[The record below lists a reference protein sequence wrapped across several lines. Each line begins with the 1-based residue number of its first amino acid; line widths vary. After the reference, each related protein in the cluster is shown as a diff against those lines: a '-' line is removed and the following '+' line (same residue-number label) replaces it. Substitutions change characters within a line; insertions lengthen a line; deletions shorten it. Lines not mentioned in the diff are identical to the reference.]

1 MVDNI
6 RSLNDIK
13 EKKYEEALFDFAPDY
28 GKGSDDISSES
39 VGFWKGAM
47 KRLTKQ
53 KMTMISFAIIAII
66 ILCCLLIPFGREAAA
81 YVQDPRIQN
90 LPPKIPFLA
99 NFGILD
105 GFRMDSAGQMVDQ
118 YAKVGIPDAYYI
130 FGTDDLGRDI
140 FLRLW
145 IGMRTSLLIALIVTT
160 IELVVGSLIG
170 GISGYIGGTVDII
183 IQRLIE
189 IFNNIPTLIVVLVVS
204 LALKQS
210 FGTIVIALSMF
221 SWIGFSRLV
230 RAQILKYK
238 EQEFV
243 LAARTL
249 GADAR
254 RILFTHLLP
263 NVLSTFVVALTMSFP
278 ATILSEAYYTFL
290 GVGLPTGDISLGQLI
305 VENVGKLNTYAYQLI
320 IPTIFMALIS
330 LSFNLFGNGL
340 RDALDPKMKDR

>member
-1 MVDNI
+1 MAEMI
-6 RSLNDIK
+6 HSLNDYK
-13 EKKYEEALFDFAPDY
+13 EKKYEEAMFDFAPDY

-39 VGFWKGAM
+39 VSFWKGAF

-53 KMTMISFAIIAII
+53 KLTMVSFIVILIIVLGCI
-66 ILCCLLIPFGREAAA
+66 LIPFGREAAA

-90 LPPKIPFLA
+90 LPPKIPGLA
-99 NFGILD
+99 SLGIFN
-105 GFRMDSAGQMVDQ
+105 GMRNGV
-118 YAKVGIPDAYYI
+118 DAYAAVNVERFYI

-160 IELVVGSLIG
+160 IELIIGAIIG
-170 GISGYIGGTVDII
+170 GVSGYVGGTVDIV
-183 IQRLIE
+183 IQRIIE

-204 LALKQS
+204 LALNQS
-210 FGTIVIALSMF
+210 FLTIVIALSLF

-249 GADAR
+249 GADAK
-254 RILFTHLLP
+254 RILFSHLLP
-263 NVLSTFVVALTMSFP
+263 NVLSTFVVALTMDFP

>member
-1 MVDNI
+1 MAENI
-6 RSLNDIK
+6 RTLHDYK
-13 EKKYEEALFDFAPDY
+13 EKQYDAALFDFAPDF

-39 VGFWKGAM
+39 VSFWKGAFT
-47 KRLTKQ
+47 RLAKQ
-53 KMTMISFAIIAII
+53 KMTMVSFGLIALIVI
-66 ILCCLLIPFGREAAA
+66 GCILIPFGREAAA

-90 LPPKIPFLA
+90 LPPKIPLLE
-99 NFGILD
+99 NLGIFNGIRNGED
-105 GFRMDSAGQMVDQ
+105 V
-118 YAKVGIPDAYYI
+118 YAKVGVTRYFI
-130 FGTDDLGRDI
+130 FGSDDLGRDI

-145 IGMRTSLLIALIVTT
+145 MGMRTSLLIALIVTT
-160 IELVVGSLIG
+160 IELVMGSLIG
-170 GISGYIGGTVDII
+170 GISGYVGGTVDIV
-183 IQRLIE
+183 IQRIIE
-189 IFNNIPTLIVVLVVS
+189 ILNNIPTLIVVLVVS
-204 LALKQS
+204 LALRQS
-210 FGTIVIALSMF
+210 FTTIVIALSLF
-221 SWIGFSRLV
+221 GWIGFSRLV

-278 ATILSEAYYTFL
+278 ATILSEAYYTLL

-320 IPTIFMALIS
+320 IPTIFMAIIS